1 MAALTRWLAAGIP
14 VLVIGGV
21 VFSRVRA
28 EKNAAAEL
36 EKEQQARRGSAPT
49 VDAVAAGPQRL
60 DEVIQ
65 TVGTVEAPL
74 NVVISP
80 RVTGRITFLD
90 VREGASVSTGQV
102 LVRIDPSEANAAAL
116 QQQAQVSE
124 ARARLAQAEATTSAN
139 NVSIESEIR
148 VQRAALAS
156 AQENLRQQEQNYAS
170 VVAAAESKV
179 TQAKA
184 EHAAALAEVKQSQAE
199 KRATEARLKNAKA
212 NYNRVKALF
221 DQGYRAGK
229 DVEDAQ
235 TTVDTEEANVDLA
248 QGQIESNQ
256 AAVESAVAQV
266 NSVEKELAIAKQ
278 KGRADIAAAK
288 AMVEQAQAALDEA
301 TANRSQS
308 NAYNENIR
316 ALRAGVNAAEA
327 GARQAGV
334 RVSDTQL
341 SSPISGTVTKRSA
354 DPGSLASAGQTI
366 LEVQSLKWVY
376 VTASLPI
383 ENAPL
388 VRPGQDV
395 EITFDSLPG
404 KVVRAKIADV
414 NRSADARSRQFTV
427 RIRLDNPGE
436 EYRPGM
442 FSQVRV
448 ILNSVNAS
456 IAIPI
461 TALQKGKDGEQVT
474 LIDAEGKAVKR
485 EVKTGRRS
493 RDFVEII
500 EGLEPGDKVVT
511 LSYSPVREGQKVTIS
526 GEDDQAATGEKK

>member
-1 MAALTRWLAAGIP
+1 MAAPTRWLLAGIP
-14 VLVIGGV
+14 ILAIGGV
-21 VFSRVRA
+21 VYSRIRA
-28 EKNAAAEL
+28 EKGAAAEL
-36 EKEQQARRGSAPT
+36 EKEQQARRGNAPA
-49 VDAVAAGPQRL
+49 VDAALAGPQTL

-65 TVGTVEAPL
+65 TVGTVEAPF

-90 VREGASVSTGQV
+90 VREGDSVTAGQV

-148 VQRAALAS
+148 VQRASLAS

-170 VVAAAESKV
+170 IVAAAESRV
-179 TQAKA
+179 TEAKA
-184 EHAAALAEVKQSQAE
+184 GHSAALAEVKQSQAE
-199 KRATEARLKNAKA
+199 KRAAEARLRNAKA
-212 NYNRVKALF
+212 NFNRVKALF
-221 DQGYRAGK
+221 EQGYRAGK

-235 TTVDTEEANVDLA
+235 TTVDTEQANVDLA
-248 QGQIESNQ
+248 EGQIESNE
-256 AAVESAVAQV
+256 AAAQSALAQV

-278 KGRADIAAAK
+278 KGKADIAAAK
-288 AMVEQAQAALDEA
+288 AMVEQAKAALDEA

-327 GARQAGV
+327 GAKQAGV

-341 SSPISGTVTKRSA
+341 AAPITGTVTKRSA

-383 ENAPL
+383 ENAPQ
-388 VRPGQDV
+388 VRQGQDV
-395 EITFDSLPG
+395 EIRFDSLPG
-404 KVVRAKIADV
+404 KVVKAKVADI
-414 NRSADARSRQFTV
+414 NRSADARSRQFT
-427 RIRLDNPGE
+427 IRMRLENPGE
-436 EYRPGM
+436 VYRPGM
-442 FSQVRV
+442 FAQLRV
-448 ILNSVNAS
+448 IVSS
-456 IAIPI
+456 IKAQVAVPI
-461 TALQKGKDGEQVT
+461 TALQKGKEGDEVT
-474 LIDAEGKAVKR
+474 VIDAEGKAVKR
-485 EVKTGRRS
+485 PVKTGRRS
-493 RDFVEII
+493 QDFVEII
-500 EGLEPGDKVVT
+500 EGLSPDDKVVT
-511 LSYSPVREGQKVTIS
+511 LSYSPVREGQKVSVS
-526 GEDDQAATGEKK
+526 GEEEQASGEKE